1 MRLTRIEDLKESD
14 ILAVDVLNSDY
25 TVLLAA
31 DTSLTAD
38 IIARLK
44 QSNVTEVYIRTEDM
58 PGEVEI
64 LKQDVREEV
73 HNTLQSVIEKHNF
86 TDSSE
91 LSKLSETADVIISNI
106 LEEDDVVEKL
116 YDIRRRSAD
125 IYEHCISV
133 CSISTLIALK
143 RKLSEET
150 VHDIGVASLLHEIGL
165 RDLQIEYENR
175 EIYDMNEKD
184 AEMYKKHPLIGYHIV
199 KDEEWLSASA
209 KDMIRYHHERI
220 DGSGYPFRITG
231 VDTSEACKILQ
242 TCDVFDEFICG
253 IGCER
258 VKVYEALEYLKIY
271 KGTKFERDIV
281 DDFLALIAVY
291 PVGSYVRTSDGEV
304 AVVLR
309 QNREFPDRPVI
320 RIIKN
325 KDGNPVKN
333 IIIKDLLKYTT
344 LFIEDIS

>member
-1 MRLTRIEDLKESD
+1 MRLTKVDDLKESD

-25 TVLLAA
+25 TVLLPA
-31 DTSLTAD
+31 DTVIVWD
-38 IIARLK
+38 HIERLK
-44 QSNVTEVYIRTEDM
+44 RSNIVEVYIRTEDIFA
-58 PGEVEI
+58 EVEI
-64 LKQDVREEV
+64 LKEDVRKEV
-73 HNTLQSVIEKHNF
+73 HETLQAVLEKHTYSNN
-86 TDSSE
+86 SE

-106 LEEDDVVEKL
+106 LEEDDVVEKV
-116 YDIRRRSAD
+116 YEIRSRSAD
-125 IYEHCISV
+125 VYEHCISV

-143 RKLSEET
+143 RGMSEEK
-150 VHDIGVASLLHEIGL
+150 VHDISVACLLHEIGL
-165 RDLQIEYENR
+165 KEISVDYENK
-175 EIYDMNEKD
+175 EIFDMSDKD
-184 AEMYKKHPLIGYHIV
+184 AEEYKRHPLLGFNIV
-199 KDEEWLSASA
+199 KDEDWLSDES
-209 KDMIRYHHERI
+209 KKMILYHHERL
-220 DGSGYPFRITG
+220 DGSGYPSRVMG
-231 VDTSEACKILQ
+231 PDTSESCKIIQ
-242 TCDVFDEFICG
+242 TCDVFDEYICG

-271 KGTKFERDIV
+271 KGTKFEKSIV

-291 PVGSYVRTSDGEV
+291 PVGSYVKTSDGEV

-325 KDGNPVKN
+325 KDGDPVKN